1 MAKKDLLANTDDI
14 TTAVV
19 REEGKT
25 EKTTTFIRLPKLE
38 NLGGGGATVD
48 QFEHV
53 TIANERGLERFTVQR
68 GITVEVPYQVF
79 RQLYEKYGK
88 EICV

>member
-19 REEGKT
+19 KEKGKT
-25 EKTTTFIRLPKLE
+25 EKQTTPIKLPVLQ
-38 NLGGGGATVD
+38 NLGGGGAMVD

-53 TIANERGLERFTVQR
+53 TIANENGLQHFTIQR
-68 GITVEVPYQVF
+68 GVTVEVPYQVF
-79 RQLYEKYGK
+79 EQLYEKYGK
-88 EICV
+88 EVST